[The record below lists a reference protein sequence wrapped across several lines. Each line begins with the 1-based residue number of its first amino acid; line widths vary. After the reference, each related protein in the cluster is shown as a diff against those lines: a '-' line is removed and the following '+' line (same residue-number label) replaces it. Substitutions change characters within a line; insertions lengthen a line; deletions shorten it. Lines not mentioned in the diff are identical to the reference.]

1 MRRVMRSSLTIAMA
15 TVMIGLVVSQARA
28 DRVSYA
34 VDRCFGAS
42 CVGGSVRVG
51 ELSLAF
57 TESSLGVLD
66 SASSATA
73 LGTFSPELAGIA
85 GVSFA
90 GSSVGAPAGAMG
102 NAQTANSASKATPLS
117 VLAPAGG
124 MSLSYSRL
132 QLPSLT
138 ASIDLGRSVTANS
151 GSFSVSGV
159 ALNANKTTTPYWS
172 NDWSGGDNGLGI
184 APGGS
189 PVPEPATM
197 LLLGT
202 GLAGAAAIV
211 RKRLK
216 GSHR

>member
-15 TVMIGLVVSQARA
+15 TVMIGLAVSQARA

-42 CVGGSVRVG
+42 CVGSSVRVG

-66 SASSATA
+66 SASSTAA

-90 GSSVGAPAGAMG
+90 GSSVTAQDSGAVS
-102 NAQTANSASKATPLS
+102 NAQTANSASHATPLS
-117 VLAPAGG
+117 VLTPAAG
-124 MSLSYSRL
+124 MLSYSR
-132 QLPSLT
+132 QQVPGLT

-159 ALNANKTTTPYWS
+159 AVNANRTTTPYWS
-172 NDWSGGDNGLGI
+172 NDWAGGDNGLGI

-189 PVPEPATM
+189 PVPEPTTM

-211 RKRLK
+211 RRRLK
-216 GSHR
+216 GSRR

>member
-1 MRRVMRSSLTIAMA
+1 
-15 TVMIGLVVSQARA
+15 
-28 DRVSYA
+28 
-34 VDRCFGAS
+34 
-42 CVGGSVRVG
+42 VG

-66 SASSATA
+66 SASSTTA
-73 LGTFSPELAGIA
+73 LGAFSPELAGIA

-90 GSSVGAPAGAMG
+90 GSAVRAQDAGAAS
-102 NAQTANSASKATPLS
+102 NAQTANSADKATPIS
-117 VLAPAGG
+117 VLMPAAR

-132 QLPSLT
+132 EVPSLA

-172 NDWSGGDNGLGI
+172 NDWAGGDNGLGI
-184 APGGS
+184 APGGGPGGS
-189 PVPEPATM
+189 PVPEPTTM

-216 GSHR
+216 TSRR

>member
-15 TVMIGLVVSQARA
+15 TVMIGLAVSQARA

-42 CVGGSVRVG
+42 CVGGNVRVG

-57 TESSLGVLD
+57 AESSLGVLD

-90 GSSVGAPAGAMG
+90 GSSVAAQDAGAVS
-102 NAQTANSASKATPLS
+102 NAQTANNAATPLS
-117 VLAPAGG
+117 VLTPAAG
-124 MSLSYSRL
+124 MSLSYSHL
-132 QLPSLT
+132 QVPSLT

-189 PVPEPATM
+189 PVPEPTTM

-216 GSHR
+216 GSRR